1 MSYHSNEKA
10 LLLKKAQYLSVSIA
24 LTICAIKTYSWLSTD
39 SVALFASLIDSILD
53 VTSSLISMIAL
64 RIALLP
70 PDHNH
75 RFGHNKI
82 EDLAVFGQSIFI
94 SISGLFAL
102 YASAKHMMFTDKI
115 EHSSSGI
122 IAMSI
127 CCALTIF
134 LVIYQSFVINKTHS
148 NLIKADKLHYT
159 SDLLTNGLVIIS
171 LYFSDSFIALDAIFG
186 MLIACYVIYGSYGL
200 LMKSLKN
207 LVDEEFSDPERQ
219 KIINII
225 SSYDEVLGIH
235 EMKTRYAGNK
245 PFIQF
250 HLEMDGTMTL
260 SAVHDISDK
269 IMLDILEE
277 FDGAEITI
285 HQDPAGAEPDNLYTE
300 MLRNRKR

>member
-1 MSYHSNEKA
+1 MSYYSNEKA
-10 LLLKKAQYLSVSIA
+10 TLLKRAQYLSVSVA
-24 LTICAIKTYSWLSTD
+24 LIICAIKIYSWISTD
-39 SVALFASLIDSILD
+39 SVALFASLVDSVLD
-53 VTSSLISMIAL
+53 ITSSFISMIAL

-102 YASAKHMMFTDKI
+102 YASGRHIMFTDKI
-115 EHSSSGI
+115 ENTGSGI
-122 IAMSI
+122 IAMCI

-134 LVIYQSFVINKTHS
+134 LVLYQSFVINKTHS

-159 SDLLTNGLVIIS
+159 SDLLTNGFVIIS

-186 MLIACYVIYGSYGL
+186 IVIASYVIYGSYGL

-225 SSYDEVLGIH
+225 STYDEVLGIH

-250 HLEMDGTMTL
+250 HLEMDGAMTL

-269 IMLDILEE
+269 ITLDILEE

-285 HQDPAGAEPDNLYTE
+285 HQDPAGLEPDNLYIE
-300 MLRNRKR
+300 ILRNRKR